1 MVLNMIEVQFSDN
14 SYIIVGIDKALQSH
28 VNGYLHYLSVIGKSP
43 FMDYDFSVAYIRH
56 YSTKT
61 IGEWVKNKMKRGTG
75 NRTAER
81 CKEDLTLD
89 FFFAFNKK
97 TEEKLLYAE
106 RILKDEL

>member
-1 MVLNMIEVQFSDN
+1 L
-14 SYIIVGIDKALQSH
+14 
-28 VNGYLHYLSVIGKSP
+28 
-43 FMDYDFSVAYIRH
+43 SVAYIRH

-81 CKEDLTLD
+81 CKEVLTLD

-106 RILKDEL
+106 SILNEDKKDTQQSFGEYEDLLAFSQNNHEDENLPVLS